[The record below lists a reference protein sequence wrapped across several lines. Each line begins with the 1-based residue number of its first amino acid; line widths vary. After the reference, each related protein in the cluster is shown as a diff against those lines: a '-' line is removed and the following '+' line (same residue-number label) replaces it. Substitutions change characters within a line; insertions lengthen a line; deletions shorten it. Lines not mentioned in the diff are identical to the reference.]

1 MTERPPVANPHG
13 TAQAP
18 LPAATDLYALD
29 TLLSDEERMV
39 RDTVRKFVSERVM
52 PVIGEHFEA
61 GTFPRELIPEMA
73 DLGLL
78 GMHLDGY
85 GCAGL
90 SAVCYGLVCQELE
103 AGDSGIRS
111 FVSVQGSLAMFPIFA
126 FGSEEQ
132 KQRWLPAMAKGEVI
146 GCFGLT
152 EPDIGSDAGNMRT
165 TARRDGSS
173 YILNGNKMWITNGGI
188 ADVAVVWARTEDGV
202 RGFLVERGT
211 PGFTTS
217 NIHRKLSLRAS
228 VTSELHFEDC
238 RVPAEN
244 MLPNI
249 RGMRGPL
256 SCLNEARFGIA
267 WGAVG
272 AARSCYETA
281 LDYAKTREQF
291 QQPIARFQL
300 VQQKLVT
307 MATELVK
314 AQLLA
319 LQLGRLKDQG
329 LLHPVQ
335 ISVAKRNNVREALH
349 AAREARTI
357 LGANG
362 ITLEYPIIRHMNNLE
377 SVFTYE
383 GTDDIHTLIIGQ
395 AITGESAFS

>member
-1 MTERPPVANPHG
+1 MTERPPVAHPHG
-13 TAQAP
+13 SAQAP
-18 LPAATDLYALD
+18 LPAATDLYSLD

-39 RDTVRKFVSERVM
+39 RDTVRKFVRERVM

-73 DLGLL
+73 ELGLL

-85 GCAGL
+85 GCAGM
-90 SAVCYGLVCQELE
+90 SAVCYGLACQELE

-173 YILNGNKMWITNGGI
+173 YVLNGNKMWITNGGI
-188 ADVAVVWARTEDGV
+188 ADLAVVWARTEDGV

-238 RVPAEN
+238 RVPVEN

-272 AARSCYETA
+272 AARACYETA
-281 LDYAKTREQF
+281 LEYAKTRVQF

-300 VQQKLVT
+300 VQQKLVI

-329 LLHPVQ
+329 MLHPVQ

-349 AAREARTI
+349 AAREARSI